1 MKRYILPGLFPL
13 MILCALFPGES
24 FPSENAVVVTNVE
37 GSAPVKNEAVAE
49 ARSAAIQGAL
59 QKAVEQAAGSLLTP
73 EIMREKGKT
82 LRGSIFLKA
91 DQYILNYRILSEKA
105 SADVY
110 NVVVRVTVAL
120 DSIKNDIRT
129 LGLMKELPPG
139 LPSAPVFITI
149 RGIKSYQDYSQ
160 FREFMKTGIKGVD
173 EIHPRSIAWGTANM
187 EVYIQGGAAVMA
199 AELVKVKQ
207 FPIKTTMAGDNAI
220 EVVFVR

>member
-1 MKRYILPGLFPL
+1 MKRFILPGLFSL
-13 MILCALFPGES
+13 VILCVLFPGES
-24 FPSENAVVVTNVE
+24 FSSANSVVTDVE

-49 ARSAAIQGAL
+49 ARSDAIQGAL
-59 QKAVEQAAGSLLTP
+59 QKAVEQATGSLLTP
-73 EIMREKGKT
+73 EIMREKSKT

-105 SADVY
+105 SAGVY
-110 NVVVRVTVAL
+110 SVIVRVTVAS
-120 DSIKNDIRT
+120 DSINNDIRN

-149 RGIKSYQDYSQ
+149 RGIKSYHDYSQ

-173 EIHPRSIAWGTANM
+173 EIHPRSMAWGTASM
-187 EVYIQGGAAVMA
+187 EVHIQGDAAIMA

-220 EVVFVR
+220 EVVFIR